1 MSFPSNLKRIRK
13 KFRMNQEE
21 FGRLFGRS
29 RDQIKRLES
38 GQMEASISFAVR
50 LEELSGITVKQLF
63 ATLVPEHILKTYP
76 LPPEAEPETM
86 QEPPEEAPKYRK
98 PPATVDV
105 NELLKA
111 ISELKNMVKKLTE
124 RINRLE
130 EDKDKDTSS

>member
-1 MSFPSNLKRIRK
+1 
-13 KFRMNQEE
+13 MNQEE

-50 LEELSGITVKQLF
+50 LEELSGIAVKQLF

-86 QEPPEEAPKYRK
+86 QEPTEAPKYGK
-98 PPATVDV
+98 SPTNVDV

-111 ISELKNMVKKLTE
+111 ISDLKNTVEKLTE
-124 RINRLE
+124 RIDRLE
-130 EDKDKDTSS
+130 ESRDGNSPS